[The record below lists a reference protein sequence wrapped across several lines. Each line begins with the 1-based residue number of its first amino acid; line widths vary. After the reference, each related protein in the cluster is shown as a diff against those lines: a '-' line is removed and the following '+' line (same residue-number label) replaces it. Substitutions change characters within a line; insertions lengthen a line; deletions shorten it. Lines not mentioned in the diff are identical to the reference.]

1 MIVWEIRNFTFQR
14 KSNIFGGQTNFVVL
28 SWVANHDCHIC
39 MIVALP
45 SSSMINGCFMV
56 GEHVNILKKTKLWKL
71 RYDQSCIQTRQT
83 IVSNI
88 MWLLQ
93 KWWFVWFISLS
104 SSENVHFSKNKYWAK
119 LKGRIEIQAFADQW
133 HHRDDAVDRR
143 RNTYCWSAEENNI
156 VLILTFLFLY
166 FCDFWKSQDIL

>member
-1 MIVWEIRNFTFQR
+1 M
-14 KSNIFGGQTNFVVL
+14 L

-104 SSENVHFSKNKYWAK
+104 SSENVHFSKNNYWAK
-119 LKGRIEIQAFADQW
+119 WKRILWQNCCSNEALKCCFQKKNWNPSFRRSMASSGMMQLIGGGTLI
-133 HHRDDAVDRR
+133 VDRQR
-143 RNTYCWSAEENNI
+143 KRILCW
-156 VLILTFLFLY
+156 Y
-166 FCDFWKSQDIL
+166 